1 MASFH
6 TPAAAAAAAG
16 LVAPLHL
23 PPFPTSLSRQLTYSP
38 RNRARPSRSAG
49 SIQDQMMDS
58 AEHKV
63 RAPSRHDQFYLLLIL
78 LEKEPSFAVL
88 LVDLSF
94 VGWLLAWLRSL
105 QVIGIAAAAA
115 AEPGRPCCVECRTTA
130 TPMWRGGPTGPRVS
144 SFLSPYRVICPH
156 RPLAVLACAVWPS
169 GDDRTSRSWHSAVR
183 AHDRRW
189 DDRLITS
196 CQPLL
201 DLGTQ

>member
-1 MASFH
+1 
-6 TPAAAAAAAG
+6 
-16 LVAPLHL
+16 
-23 PPFPTSLSRQLTYSP
+23 
-38 RNRARPSRSAG
+38 
-49 SIQDQMMDS
+49 MDS

-156 RPLAVLACAVWPS
+156 RLSLFLLALSGRLGMIGPLDHGTA
-169 GDDRTSRSWHSAVR
+169 RSELTIA
-183 AHDRRW
+183 AGM
-189 DDRLITS
+189 IA
-196 CQPLL
+196 
-201 DLGTQ
+201 